1 MCNSLNRIR
10 SQEIATAME
19 ANARYS
25 ASVEEH
31 EIVGYFLEDQETKLG
46 SRNTRPEVERQS
58 EGSPAQFAFEKAIR
72 ERGPGVKEIP

>member
-10 SQEIATAME
+10 SQEISTAME

-25 ASVEEH
+25 ASVEER
-31 EIVGYFLEDQETKLG
+31 ETVGYFLEDQETRLG
-46 SRNTRPEVERQS
+46 SRNTRLEVEQQY
-58 EGSPAQFAFEKAIR
+58 EGSPTQFAFEKAIR

>member
-10 SQEIATAME
+10 SQEISTAME

-25 ASVEEH
+25 ASVEER
-31 EIVGYFLEDQETKLG
+31 ETVGYFLEDQETRLG
-46 SRNTRPEVERQS
+46 SRNTRLEVEQQY
-58 EGSPAQFAFEKAIR
+58 EASPTQFAFEKAIR